1 MEIFLGFASMWDYS
15 VFKVLQCELDVETH
29 PMCVVLVLQNVWLL
43 LQSVGYSSRT
53 SEILQ
58 GRTSVIHRLLPA
70 CGNCTDLGGNCSSL
84 TCAICTLGM
93 LVAHGTRCYSNPVK
107 GQLGFILDDLHDGE
121 ILNLYLWAGEF
132 CSLIPEFG
140 ILGQEGKW
148 RENLCALEDS
158 AVTLWSP
165 FSE

>member
-1 MEIFLGFASMWDYS
+1 MNWMYRHIQCVLCWYCKMCDCCSKVWDIPPGPGKSYRAAPRD
-15 VFKVLQCELDVETH
+15 LQA
-29 PMCVVLVLQNVWLL
+29 
-43 LQSVGYSSRT
+43 GA
-53 SEILQ
+53 
-58 GRTSVIHRLLPA
+58 SVIHRLLPA